1 MEKNPKSESYIIKE
15 AENIIENYLKNRE
28 EEYNNNIFKEKYERL
43 KILSIAMS
51 VVVSIGIL
59 LSIILK

>member
-28 EEYNNNIFKEKYERL
+28 EDNNSCYYREKYERL
-43 KILSIAMS
+43 KILSIAMG
-51 VVVSIGIL
+51 VVGAVGIL
-59 LSIILK
+59 ISIILK